1 MGHRRPNEYRIELGV
16 TLRLTEVP
24 MHLLL
29 KAPAGPLLSMH
40 LGDPAGEPLKWHRP
54 FLFDNARD

>member
-1 MGHRRPNEYRIELGV
+1 MAHRRPNEYRIELGV

-29 KAPAGPLLSMH
+29 KAVSELIGLSRE
-40 LGDPAGEPLKWHRP
+40 GEFRSL
-54 FLFDNARD
+54 DG